1 MAQTFTRMSHN
12 LYIVPH
18 DLSAVGNN
26 AFEYALYLGTHVRAK
41 IMLLNVVDSKTKIPG
56 TKALLEKEVAKKQI
70 PEGVEIDIRVILG
83 DIFTD
88 ISRIANEE
96 HAQLIIMGTHGAKG
110 FQRLTGS
117 FAIKVIVSCD
127 IPFLIVQSDTKH
139 VEINNIV
146 VPIDLTKESLQ
157 IVSPAGDVA
166 RMFDATVHV
175 IGERHSDEGLSQ
187 QTKNRVLLIRN
198 KYDEKGAKCEVNL
211 LKNGGSY
218 AKKVMQYVGDVKAN
232 MIAIA
237 YHSESLL
244 PQFDSFAQ
252 TLITNELKLPVL
264 IIAAK
269 QSGNLYF

>member
-1 MAQTFTRMSHN
+1 MSRN

-18 DLSAVGNN
+18 DLTEVGNT
-26 AFEYALYLGTHVRAK
+26 AFEYALFLGTHVRTE
-41 IMLLNVVDSKTKIPG
+41 IMLLNLVDNKAKIPTIEKKMWDIVDSK
-56 TKALLEKEVAKKQI
+56 QI
-70 PEGVEIDIRVILG
+70 PANVEMSVLVMQG

-88 ISRIANEE
+88 INRVAQRE
-96 HAQLIIMGTHGAKG
+96 HAQLVIMGTHGAKG
-110 FQRLTGS
+110 FQKLTGS
-117 FAIKVIVSCD
+117 FAMKVITSCE
-127 IPFLIVQSDTKH
+127 IPFIIVQKETKH
-139 VEINNIV
+139 QEIKHVV

-157 IVSPAGDVA
+157 IVSAAGDIA

-175 IGERHSDEGLSQ
+175 IGEKHNDEGLST

-211 LKNGGSY
+211 LPPGGGY
-218 AKKVMQYVGDVKAN
+218 AKKVLNYVKEQKIDL
-232 MIAIA
+232 IAIA

-252 TLITNELKLPVL
+252 SLITNDMKLPCM

>member
-1 MAQTFTRMSHN
+1 MSRN

-18 DLSAVGNN
+18 DLTEVGNT
-26 AFEYALYLGTHVRAK
+26 AFDYALFLGTHVRTE
-41 IMLLNVVDSKTKIPG
+41 IMLLNLVDNKSKIAATEKKLWDIIDSKTIPSN
-56 TKALLEKEVAKKQI
+56 
-70 PEGVEIDIRVILG
+70 VEMSVLVVQG

-88 ISRIANEE
+88 ISKIANRE
-96 HAQLIIMGTHGAKG
+96 HAQLILMGTHGAKG
-110 FQRLTGS
+110 FQKLTGS
-117 FAIKVIVSCD
+117 FAMKVITSCD
-127 IPFLIVQSDTKH
+127 IPFIIVQKETKH
-139 VEINNIV
+139 REIKNIV

-157 IVSPAGDVA
+157 IVSPAGDLA
-166 RMFDATVHV
+166 RIFDATVHV
-175 IGERHSDEGLSQ
+175 IGEKHSDEGLST

-211 LKNGGSY
+211 LPSSGGY
-218 AKKVMQYVGDVKAN
+218 AKKVMGYVAEKDIDV
-232 MIAIA
+232 IAIA

-252 TLITNELKLPVL
+252 SLITNDKKLPCM

>member
-1 MAQTFTRMSHN
+1 MSRN

-18 DLSAVGNN
+18 DLSEVGNT
-26 AFEYALYLGTHVRAK
+26 AFDYALFLGTHVRTEIMLVHLVDNKAK
-41 IMLLNVVDSKTKIPG
+41 IAAAEQKLDQIKNSRTIPNN
-56 TKALLEKEVAKKQI
+56 
-70 PEGVEIDIRVILG
+70 VEISRLVAAG

-88 ISRIANEE
+88 ISKIAARE
-96 HAQLIIMGTHGAKG
+96 HAQLIIMGTHGARG
-110 FQRLTGS
+110 FQKLTGS
-117 FAIKVIVSCD
+117 HAMKVITSCD
-127 IPFLIVQSDTKH
+127 IPFIVVQKDTKH
-139 VEINNIV
+139 NEIKNVV

-157 IVSPAGDVA
+157 IVSPAGDLA

-175 IGERHSDEGLSQ
+175 IGEKQNDEGLSQ

-211 LKNGGSY
+211 LNSGGSY
-218 AKKVMQYVGDVKAN
+218 AKKIMQFVKEN
-232 MIAIA
+232 DIQVIAIA
-237 YHSESLL
+237 YHSESLM

-252 TLITNELKLPVL
+252 SLITNDLNLPCM

>member
-1 MAQTFTRMSHN
+1 MSHN

-18 DLSAVGNN
+18 DLSPVGNS
-26 AFEYALYLGTHVRAK
+26 AFEYALFLGTFVRTK
-41 IMLLNVVDSKTKIPG
+41 IMLLNIVDSRTKVPG
-56 TKALLEKEVAKKQI
+56 ISQLLQKEVDKKNI
-70 PEGVEIDIRVILG
+70 PEGVEIEIRVIAG

-88 ISRIANEE
+88 ISKIANNE
-96 HAQLIIMGTHGAKG
+96 HAQLIIMGTHGMRG
-110 FQRLTGS
+110 LQRLTGS
-117 FAIKVIVSCD
+117 HAIKVITSCD
-127 IPFLIVQSDTKH
+127 VPFLIVQQETKH
-139 VEINNIV
+139 IPLDNIV

-175 IGERHSDEGLSQ
+175 IGEKHNDEGLSQ

-198 KYDEKGAKCEVNL
+198 KYDEKGAKCEVHL

-218 AKKVMQYVGDVKAN
+218 AKKVMQYVEDVKAN

-252 TLITNELKLPVL
+252 TLITNDLKLPCL

>member
-1 MAQTFTRMSHN
+1 MSRN

-18 DLSAVGNN
+18 DLTEVGN
-26 AFEYALYLGTHVRAK
+26 AALDYALFLGTHVKTEIMVLNLVDNKAK
-41 IMLLNVVDSKTKIPG
+41 IPATEQRLKEIVSKKTVPANVELTI
-56 TKALLEKEVAKKQI
+56 LVAA
-70 PEGVEIDIRVILG
+70 G
-83 DIFTD
+83 DIFTE
-88 ISRIANEE
+88 ISNIANRE
-96 HAQLIIMGTHGAKG
+96 HAQLIIMGTHGIKG

-117 FAIKVIVSCD
+117 FAMKVITSCD
-127 IPFLIVQSDTKH
+127 VPFIIVQKDTHHTDIK
-139 VEINNIV
+139 NIV

-157 IVSPAGDVA
+157 IVSSAGDLA

-175 IGERHSDEGLSQ
+175 IGEKQNDEGLSQ
-187 QTKNRVLLIRN
+187 QIKNRVLLIRN

-211 LKNGGSY
+211 LKSGGSY
-218 AKKVMQYVGDVKAN
+218 AKKVRQYVTDTKAN

-252 TLITNELKLPVL
+252 SLITNEEKLPCM